1 MMFKALPALV
11 LAASL
16 LGAAVAS
23 PTSEL
28 EAGLESRQSCG
39 ASNNA
44 CGSALPACCS
54 GLFCNTLNGGA
65 RAPEAP
71 ARLASPAAPGTPA
84 APCLADAVKLPR
96 FIVIRLPSASTETT
110 FKRTNLTRLQSDLPA
125 SFTTHSTDHSVYYSS
140 THHALALAV
149 SNFVKTGMPFVTF

>member
-54 GLFCNTLNGGA
+54 GLSAIPSMGCWINAFLLALSRVPGQ
-65 RAPEAP
+65 PEAP

-84 APCLADAVKLPR
+84 APCLA
-96 FIVIRLPSASTETT
+96 
-110 FKRTNLTRLQSDLPA
+110 
-125 SFTTHSTDHSVYYSS
+125 
-140 THHALALAV
+140 
-149 SNFVKTGMPFVTF
+149 